1 MAWLN
6 QTLPCFSVSMF
17 FIHSF
22 VKIWSIK
29 MSEMWASW
37 VCLETKFCMAALPD
51 TAPMN
56 KVEYTQISSGV
67 WRSLTRG
74 TRGTRGQ
81 ASAPSSMLTT
91 SVCSRAYS
99 AYSDGNACAD
109 HSALCKQPEGTYLW
123 GAYNGPW
130 KKKRVKLASISWAS
144 SERKNNSAKVY
155 LIAGPLRYI

>member
-1 MAWLN
+1 
-6 QTLPCFSVSMF
+6 MF

-29 MSEMWASW
+29 MSEMCASW

-51 TAPMN
+51 TAHMN
-56 KVEYTQISSGV
+56 KVEYTRISSGV

-74 TRGTRGQ
+74 TKGIRGR

-109 HSALCKQPEGTYLW
+109 HSALLKQPECTCLR

-130 KKKRVKLASISWAS
+130 KKKKRRGVKLASISWAS
-144 SERKNNSAKVY
+144 SERKSNSAKVY
-155 LIAGPLRYI
+155 LIVGPLRYI